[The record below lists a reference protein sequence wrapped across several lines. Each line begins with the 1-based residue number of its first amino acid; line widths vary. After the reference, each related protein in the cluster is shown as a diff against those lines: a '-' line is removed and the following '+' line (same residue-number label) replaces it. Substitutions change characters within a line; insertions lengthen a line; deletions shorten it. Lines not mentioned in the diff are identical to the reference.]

1 MFWRKLSKDLGVGQS
16 LCGPPA
22 AQQREELELAQSE
35 LQTAAVGQQ
44 PLPMHHC
51 PPGECVCVC
60 VCVCVRARQG
70 FITGSGREG
79 VTVSLL
85 SLQSRLHVAGS
96 QSLQHEVELGKL
108 VQV

>member
-22 AQQREELELAQSE
+22 AQQRDELELAQSE
-35 LQTAAVGQQ
+35 LQTAAMGQQ

-51 PPGECVCVC
+51 PPGECVCV
-60 VCVCVRARQG
+60 RQG

-96 QSLQHEVELGKL
+96 QSLQHEVELCKL